1 MSKLILVRGLPGSGK
16 STYAKKNYPD
26 AAHYEADMFF
36 LTDWSEYIYDRNLI
50 SAAHDWCFGNTAQAL
65 KNGHNVV
72 VSNTFC
78 AEWEMEKY
86 LWLAPLVNAEL
97 EIVEMHTQ
105 YGSIHNVPD
114 EAVARMKQRWYNM
127 PDEFNVKVV
136 K

>member
-16 STYAKKNYPD
+16 STYAKETYRR
-26 AAHYEADMFF
+26 ALHFEADMFF
-36 LTDWSEYIYDRNLI
+36 ESANGVYEYDRNLS
-50 SAAHDWCFGNTAQAL
+50 SAAHDWCFGNTAKAL
-65 KNGHNVV
+65 RYGFDVV

-97 EIVEMHTQ
+97 EIVEMRTQ
-105 YGSIHNVPD
+105 YGSIHDVPD
-114 EAVARMKQRWYNM
+114 EVIARMKQRWYSM